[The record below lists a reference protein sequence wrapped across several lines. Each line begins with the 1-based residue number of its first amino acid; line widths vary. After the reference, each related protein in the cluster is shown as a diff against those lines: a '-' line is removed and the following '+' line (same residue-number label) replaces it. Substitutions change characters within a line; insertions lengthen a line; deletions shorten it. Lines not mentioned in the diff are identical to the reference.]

1 MIKEKLNE
9 ITALEK
15 DIREMREREARLLT
29 PAITDYALLRQLL
42 DVFFLTMG
50 ITGTMTKWQLRQ
62 FFFVALWFCSPESF
76 VCETTRR
83 GVRKAVSQL
92 LECSPSQLSKFIPTL
107 TFFYQNY
114 PDFRSSVDKAVCI
127 TEKIIGKGK

>member
-9 ITALEK
+9 ITALER

-42 DVFFLTMG
+42 NVFVLSVG
-50 ITGTMTKWQLRQ
+50 ITGAMTKWQLRQ
-62 FFFVALWFCSPESF
+62 FFFVVLWFCSPESF
-76 VCETTRR
+76 VCETTRK

-114 PDFRSSVDKAVCI
+114 PDFRNSVDMVVGM
-127 TEKIIGKGK
+127 TEKIITKGK